1 MKKFVTIL
9 AVLFS
14 GAAFSQNVGIGETT
28 PTAMKLQVKA
38 ADSAVVLI
46 QNSTVLGS
54 NIKTGLF
61 FKTGSF
67 YSGNISTIGSGAT
80 FRMGL
85 FTYGGATPSALIERI
100 SIADGGNVG
109 IGKTFP
115 QKKLD
120 VAGDLKADTI
130 LPNAIRMAPNAGE
143 GKVLTSDA
151 VGNATWKNT
160 AYGNNERFQF
170 NIKRPAPSNNSGTF
184 STLYSFGTTSGSSIN
199 LAPNGIDRTITIY
212 FTKTGLYH
220 FDWNVYSYFGAGNYT
235 NNGRKLF
242 YITKCTSG
250 CVEVLKTLKNYDTND
265 YLSFDR
271 TFEMYISEVGTS
283 LYFTTQ
289 ASYNATNDDF
299 YMTITGHLISE

>member
-1 MKKFVTIL
+1 MKQLITIL
-9 AVLFS
+9 FLFFCVNVF
-14 GAAFSQNVGIGETT
+14 AQNVGIGTSIPTKPLTIKSDGIGVSQESTNGGAKIGFYT
-28 PTAMKLQVKA
+28 AATNAYLQTHNSADLKFATNDSSFTMILQRGTGNLGIGQISPTA
-38 ADSAVVLI
+38 
-46 QNSTVLGS
+46 
-54 NIKTGLF
+54 
-61 FKTGSF
+61 
-67 YSGNISTIGSGAT
+67 
-80 FRMGL
+80 
-85 FTYGGATPSALIERI
+85 
-100 SIADGGNVG
+100 
-109 IGKTFP
+109 
-115 QKKLD
+115 KLD
-120 VAGDLKADTI
+120 VNGTVKITDGTQGK
-130 LPNAIRMAPNAGE
+130 N
-143 GKVLTSDA
+143 KVLTSDVNGFA
-151 VGNATWKNT
+151 SWKNT

-250 CVEVLKTLKNYDTND
+250 CVEVLKTLKNYDAND

-289 ASYNATNDDF
+289 ASYNATYDDF